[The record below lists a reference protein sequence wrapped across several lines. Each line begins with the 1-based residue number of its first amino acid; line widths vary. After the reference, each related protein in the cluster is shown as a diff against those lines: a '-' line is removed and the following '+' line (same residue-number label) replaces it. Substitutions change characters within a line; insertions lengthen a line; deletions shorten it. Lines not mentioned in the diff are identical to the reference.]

1 MASELF
7 KDKKDNYPQSVPKL
21 FVSTRLSTQTPT
33 TLSLPIQFLLS
44 FYDLLCI
51 PSRSV
56 ILTIFLTRATLAL
69 QNQKESHFYDNMLSH
84 LCKCAFLHINWCYVP
99 DLRGSNKIMLF
110 PGLVSEREDKETCA
124 LLKNRSL
131 FYFRFCCS
139 HSEAVSC
146 AVFLILSSLPGG

>member
-1 MASELF
+1 MYVIAGRQEWFRGPHFENQCLGA
-7 KDKKDNYPQSVPKL
+7 
-21 FVSTRLSTQTPT
+21 
-33 TLSLPIQFLLS
+33 
-44 FYDLLCI
+44 
-51 PSRSV
+51 V

-131 FYFRFCCS
+131 FYLTKINNNTVRLNS
-139 HSEAVSC
+139 KRWPAKRYQDSQSC
-146 AVFLILSSLPGG
+146 NRLTQNTGLQKRTRKPTEQC